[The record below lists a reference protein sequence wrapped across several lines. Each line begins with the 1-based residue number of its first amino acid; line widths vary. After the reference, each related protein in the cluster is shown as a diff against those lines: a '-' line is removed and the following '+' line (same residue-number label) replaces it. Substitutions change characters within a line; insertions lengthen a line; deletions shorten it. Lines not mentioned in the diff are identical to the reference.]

1 MLYLPCVDSYRVS
14 EKIINRVRWQ
24 EEGTGIKHRTIANI
38 IEKEGN
44 QIAECIENKVTDI
57 LKSNGFNK
65 NGTIK
70 DKDIL
75 AADENAKNHFIS
87 EDNVISA
94 VESYNDGKA
103 KELQIELTELHESFE
118 DPESCINASV
128 DDVGAKKQKESGRS
142 KYSGHK
148 QKGTRQFVK
157 NTVMHIQNTKNSYI
171 INTPSILRNL
181 KWLIAFLLNNNL
193 VNRGVLVFFVDG
205 ADDLRSGIQKLFGWI
220 NYKIVLDW
228 YHLKKKCEQRLSLS
242 IRGTINRNMVLDEV
256 LTYLWIGKVD
266 AAVGYLRTLNIEIV
280 KDADHI
286 EKLIAYFDRNWSYIP
301 CYALRKCL
309 RLRNS
314 SNRGEKS
321 NHLVVS
327 DRQKKN
333 GMSWSKDGS
342 VALATVTT
350 IHLNNEKDNW
360 IKNRSIEFK
369 FPEVDKCA

>member
-1 MLYLPCVDSYRVS
+1 MDSYRVS

-24 EEGTGIKHRTIANI
+24 KEGTGIKHRTIANI

-57 LKSNGFNK
+57 LTDNGFNK

-75 AADENAKNHFIS
+75 ANDDNTKNHFIS
-87 EDNVISA
+87 EDNIIKA
-94 VESYNDGKA
+94 VENYNDGKT

-118 DPESCINASV
+118 NPELSV
-128 DDVGAKKQKESGRS
+128 NSSIDDVGAKKQKKSGRS
-142 KYSGHK
+142 RYSEHK
-148 QKGTRQFVK
+148 QKGTRQYVK
-157 NTVMHIQNTKNSYI
+157 NTVLHIQNFKNSYI
-171 INTPSILRNL
+171 INTPSIISTL

-193 VNRGVLVFFVDG
+193 VNTGVLVFFVDG
-205 ADDLRSGIQKLFGWI
+205 ADDLRRGIQKLFGWI

-228 YHLKKKCEQRLSLS
+228 YHIKKKCEQRLSLS
-242 IRGTINRNMVLDEV
+242 IRGTINRNMVLDEI
-256 LTYLWIGKVD
+256 LTYLWLGKVD
-266 AAVGYLRTLNIEIV
+266 AAVGYLRALNTEIV

-309 RLRNS
+309 GLRNS

-342 VALATVTT
+342 VSLATVTT
-350 IHLNNEKDNW
+350 LHLNNEKDNW
-360 IKNRSIEFK
+360 IKNREIEFK
-369 FPEVDKCA
+369 FPEINKCA